1 MKCGCAKAGTRKRTT
16 GVRFARTPP
25 KATPGLLAIIPAAAR
40 FLRLPVVLHMLAL
53 RPAS

>member
-1 MKCGCAKAGTRKRTT
+1 MRMRKGWDTQADN